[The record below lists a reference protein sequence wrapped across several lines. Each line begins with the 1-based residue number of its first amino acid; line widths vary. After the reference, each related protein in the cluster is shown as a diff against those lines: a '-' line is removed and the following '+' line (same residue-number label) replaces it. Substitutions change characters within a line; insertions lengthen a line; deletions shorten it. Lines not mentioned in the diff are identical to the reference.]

1 MSWAAALADLL
12 DPDPDNPNAEGVEPF
27 YCWRHECDGMP
38 HEGFPYRHARWKQ
51 HPPDDLAP
59 AWFIWFLMAGRG
71 FGKTRTGAEWMVD
84 RMHESPPNSYFG
96 AVAPTIDDGR
106 DILVE
111 GESGLLYVLD
121 RRKIRHHWNRTLGQ
135 LDILSSGS
143 RLETFTDQK
152 PDGVRG
158 PNLTAAWIDEPAS
171 FVNGMDKG
179 GNPGTFSNL
188 LMTLRKG
195 TPKLLI
201 SGTPKATKFVKMLL
215 GRASYVTRGH
225 SDENRDNLA
234 DAWYDEVIEPLR
246 GTAMGAQELAGEIL
260 EQAPGALWRV
270 DWLFEAK
277 PPEQRPVMVRV
288 GHDPAVTHHEGSDA
302 HGIVI
307 TAKFKDG
314 NMYVLEDLSG
324 VMTGRQAALRVVQA
338 AVKYGAVVH
347 YEPNQGGTVWEELY
361 DNAAKELGERPP
373 RAEKYTSVKSKEGR
387 AQPLSQ
393 ISERQAANPT
403 EKGGLYF
410 ACEAEELR
418 LEMTTW
424 VPGQTK
430 DSPDRLD
437 ALVLSVM
444 GMLESIG
451 TASTGMAAASKKQ
464 AAPKN
469 MSTAVTGGRN
479 LSTGK
484 GGNMAAV
491 ARRRT
496 SAGLPR
502 R

>member
-1 MSWAAALADLL
+1 MSAWAALADLI
-12 DPDPDNPNAEGVEPF
+12 DPDPGQPNAEGLYPF
-27 YCWRHECDGMP
+27 YCWRPDCDGKP
-38 HEGFPYRHARWKQ
+38 HDGFDYRHARAKQ

-71 FGKTRTGAEWMVD
+71 FGKTRTGSEWMVD

-152 PDGVRG
+152 PDGIRG
-158 PNLTAAWIDEPAS
+158 PNLTAAWMDEPAS

-195 TPKLLI
+195 SPKLLI

-225 SDENRDNLA
+225 SDENKDNLA
-234 DAWYDEVIEPLR
+234 QAWYDEVIEPLR
-246 GTAMGAQELAGEIL
+246 GTALGKQELAGEIL
-260 EQAPGALWRV
+260 EQAPGALWQV
-270 DWLFEAK
+270 DWLFDAQ
-277 PPEQRPVMVRV
+277 PEGRALQVRI
-288 GHDPAVTHHEGSDA
+288 GHDPSVTHHEGSDA
-302 HGIVI
+302 HGIVVVG
-307 TAKFKDG
+307 KYKDG
-314 NMYVLEDLSG
+314 NVYVLEDLSG
-324 VMTGRQAALRVVQA
+324 VMSGRQAAMRVVQA
-338 AVKYGAVVH
+338 ANKYGAAVH
-347 YEPNQGGTVWEELY
+347 FEGNQGGTVWEELY
-361 DNAAKELGERPP
+361 DNACQELGLPKIRSER
-373 RAEKYTSVKSKEGR
+373 YTSVKSKEGR
-387 AQPLSQ
+387 AQPVAQ
-393 ISERQAANPT
+393 ISERQALNPT
-403 EKGGLYF
+403 STGGLYF
-410 ACEAEELR
+410 ACEAEMLR

-424 VPGQTK
+424 VPTVTR

-437 ALVLSVM
+437 ALVLAVM
-444 GMLESIG
+444 GMLDDIG
-451 TASTGMAAASKKQ
+451 TASAGMAKAAGRRTPAK
-464 AAPKN
+464 
-469 MSTAVTGGRN
+469 MSTAVTGGRS
-479 LSTGK
+479 LSTAK

-496 SAGLPR
+496 RAGLPR
-502 R
+502 